1 MNKRLFKVVIY
12 VTLAVMLIST
22 LLMSLGSLLE

>member
-1 MNKRLFKVVIY
+1 MNKKWFKIVVY
-12 VTLAVMLIST
+12 GTLIVMLVST